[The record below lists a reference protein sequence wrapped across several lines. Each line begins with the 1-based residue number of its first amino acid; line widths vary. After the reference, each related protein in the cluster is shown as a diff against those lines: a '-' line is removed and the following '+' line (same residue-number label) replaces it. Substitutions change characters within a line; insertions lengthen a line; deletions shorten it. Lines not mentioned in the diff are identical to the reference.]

1 MSASCRH
8 KSAVKPISTLKA
20 KWSVVMTTNRFTFK
34 TFNFVFLIFILV
46 CILLAIPASSADGA
60 LLISFKNPDIKITSP
75 SVNGE
80 AYLDQVKIT
89 GTSSLDTVWLCVRG
103 PQNEI
108 AAYPVRV
115 IDNSFEYTMYL
126 RFGPGKYTIWAGD
139 NGKRFDGSI
148 RFEVESITEE
158 DGRFLMPS
166 PYVDSNNPEIIRL
179 AQSLTQPQMA
189 DYDKID
195 AIHHWVATNISY
207 DTVAFKTKDY
217 RLKKASEVLHE
228 KTGTCRDYS
237 FLVAALSR
245 ASGLPSRVVYGT
257 AKDSNNALQDHAWV
271 EILVNDRWITVD
283 ATWDAGYIQGE
294 TFVFAY
300 SDKYFNPDQNLFAM
314 SHTKNSVTLY

>member
-8 KSAVKPISTLKA
+8 KSAAKPISTLKT
-20 KWSVVMTTNRFTFK
+20 KWSVVMTTNRSTFK
-34 TFNFVFLIFILV
+34 TFNLVFLIVILV
-46 CILLAIPASSADGA
+46 FILLAIPVSSADGA
-60 LLISFKNPDIKITSP
+60 LLISFKNSDIEITSP
-75 SVNGE
+75 CVNGE
-80 AYLDQVKIT
+80 AYLDQVQIT

-108 AAYPVRV
+108 AAYPVKV
-115 IDNSFEYTMYL
+115 TDNSFDYTMYL

-139 NGKRFDGSI
+139 NGSRFDGSL
-148 RFEVESITEE
+148 RFEVESIKED

-166 PYVDSNNPEIIRL
+166 PYVDSNSQEVIQL
-179 AQSLTQPQMA
+179 ARSLTKTEMA
-189 DYDKID
+189 DYDKIA
-195 AIHHWVATNISY
+195 AIHDWVATNISY
-207 DTVAFKTKDY
+207 DTVAFQTKDY
-217 RLKKASEVLHE
+217 RLKKASEVLNE

-257 AKDSNNALQDHAWV
+257 AKDSNNALQDHAWA

-283 ATWDAGYIQGE
+283 ATWDAGYIKGG

-300 SDKYFNPDQNLFAM
+300 SDKYFNPDQTLFAM
-314 SHTKNSVTLY
+314 SHAKNSVTLY